1 MRRLP
6 ALAGLLACAGLPALG
21 GCVSEQK
28 EQVIGDQ
35 VAAQINAQVPLVR
48 DVPLTLYVN
57 DLGRLIASK
66 SARPDLNYHF
76 YIVDTPG
83 LNAFALPGGHI
94 YVNRGLIE
102 RTRNVS
108 ELAGV
113 LAHEIGHVAAR
124 HGAQNL
130 QRQMRSQGMAS
141 TMYHLI
147 LGREPLLD
155 QDALALG
162 GAMWNAQHSRADE
175 AEADQLAVQYLVASG
190 VDPRGMLS
198 LFSTLM
204 EDERHDPQALRAE
217 QSWFS
222 THPATAARMNATR
235 AQIRSVMAAPHG
247 ALASNN
253 PSYGAFLRRLDRLP
267 TPLLLPLPPGHP
279 GLPGGPGPVM
289 VPAGPVGP
297 VRGGP

>member
-6 ALAGLLACAGLPALG
+6 YGAGLLACAALLTLG
-21 GCVSEQK
+21 GCVSEQR
-28 EQVIGDQ
+28 EQTIGDQ
-35 VAAQINAQVPLVR
+35 VAAQINSQVPLVT
-48 DVPLTLYVN
+48 DVPLNLYVN
-57 DLGRLIASK
+57 DLGRMIASK
-66 SARPDLNYHF
+66 SARPGLRYHF

-102 RTRNVS
+102 RTRDVS

-175 AEADQLAVQYLVASG
+175 AEADRLAVKYLVASG

-204 EDERHDPQALRAE
+204 AEERHDPQALRAE
-217 QSWFS
+217 ASWFS
-222 THPATAARMNATR
+222 THPATAARMDATR
-235 AQIRSVMAAPHG
+235 AQIRNVLAAPHRQ
-247 ALASNN
+247 LTRENASY
-253 PSYGAFLRRLDRLP
+253 PAFMRRLDELP
-267 TPLLLPLPPGHP
+267 QPLLLPLPPGHP
-279 GLPGGPGPVM
+279 GFPDGPGPVRHPLQ
-289 VPAGPVGP
+289 PAAAAKK
-297 VRGGP
+297 